1 MDTET
6 TSRLKKCFLLV
17 FPELS
22 PDQIDDAS
30 TYTVDNWDSLRAVT
44 LVAAIEEEFNIE
56 FELEDMLS
64 FTSFKAVHDRAMQK
78 ISSAKAEEEH
88 GH

>member
-1 MDTET
+1 
-6 TSRLKKCFLLV
+6 V

-22 PDQIDDAS
+22 PDEIDTAS

-78 ISSAKAEEEH
+78 IGSANAKEEQ

>member
-1 MDTET
+1 M
-6 TSRLKKCFLLV
+6 

>member
-17 FPELS
+17 FPELN
-22 PDQIDDAS
+22 PDEIDSAS

-64 FTSFKAVHDRAMQK
+64 FTSFKAVHDRATQK
-78 ISSAKAEEEH
+78 ISNAKAEEEQ